1 MSSRLVALAGATFT
15 SGLMAGV
22 FFAYACSVMPGL
34 AATDARTLVG
44 TMQSINR
51 KILNGWFLAAFLG
64 APVLTALVAALHLG
78 DGPVL
83 AWTLAALVAH
93 LVMFGVTTRI
103 NVPLNNQL
111 DDAGPVD
118 GIGDLAAVR
127 ERFEGPWVRW
137 NLVRTV
143 ASVAA
148 FAALIGA
155 LLAR

>member
-1 MSSRLVALAGATFT
+1 MSIRLAALAGATFT
-15 SGLMAGV
+15 SGLMAGL

-64 APVLTALVAALHLG
+64 APVLTALAVALHLG

-83 AWTLAALVAH
+83 AWSVAALLAH
-93 LVMFGVTTRI
+93 LVMFGVTMRI

-111 DDAGPVD
+111 DAAGPVD
-118 GIGDLAAVR
+118 RIGDLAAVR
-127 ERFEGPWVRW
+127 ERFEGRWVRW
-137 NLVRTV
+137 NLVRTA

-148 FAALIGA
+148 FGA
-155 LLAR
+155 LVGAVLAD